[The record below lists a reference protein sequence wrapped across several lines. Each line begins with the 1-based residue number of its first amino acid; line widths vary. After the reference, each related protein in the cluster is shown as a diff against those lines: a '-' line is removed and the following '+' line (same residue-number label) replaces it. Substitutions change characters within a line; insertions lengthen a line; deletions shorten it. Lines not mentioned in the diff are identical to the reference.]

1 MNAYNRVYVYLIEC
15 ILQENKTGTKKIDHV
30 YVNILK
36 KIDCKLEQNG
46 NETDTA
52 NRNKTATNQE
62 QNTNKTRKPAI

>member
-15 ILQENKTGTKKIDHV
+15 ILQENKTRTKKIDPV

-46 NETDTA
+46 NKTDTA

-62 QNTNKTRKPAI
+62 QNGNKTRKPAI